1 VPDPPVHLDITS
13 SIPHNSEREQ
23 DAEKFLQRHA
33 PWRVMRGK
41 CEKSAAWTDW
51 ISISFAPSR
60 SRAERLRI
68 IAEADRKV
76 EGAVYA
82 AKQGVV

>member
-1 VPDPPVHLDITS
+1 MNQTDQMNQINQILPV
-13 SIPHNSEREQ
+13 
-23 DAEKFLQRHA
+23 
-33 PWRVMRGK
+33 
-41 CEKSAAWTDW
+41 
-51 ISISFAPSR
+51 